1 MKFANRAARAGF
13 AAIIAVAAFATAA
26 AADYPE
32 KPVRVIVPN
41 KAGGGADIIVRLVSD
56 ELSKVLG
63 QPVVV
68 QNQPGAAT
76 AVGSRAANEADPDG
90 YTVLAN
96 HEAIITLATMGRLG
110 FDIEGLDPV
119 AKTGG
124 FANFLVAGAAAPF
137 STYPDF
143 CAHAAENPGAIS
155 AAVQIGALSH
165 FHVISAA
172 DACGA
177 ELNYVNVT
185 GGGAAFR
192 AALLGGTIDVA
203 PMPALTA
210 KGLGESGDINVLA
223 FLGSVRHPAL
233 PDVQT
238 TSEHGFGA
246 AEGDFNFYWW
256 VRDEVPEAIK
266 DQLSASLGE
275 AFAALVESGRLE
287 ELSMSNPE
295 FLDRAAVT
303 ERIDDKMSSIGAMV
317 KAAGLAA
324 Q

>member
-1 MKFANRAARAGF
+1 MKFANRAAMAGF
-13 AAIIAVAAFATAA
+13 AAIFAVAAFAA

-41 KAGGGADIIVRLVSD
+41 KAGGGADIIVRLVS
-56 ELSKVLG
+56 EKLSKVLG

-76 AVGSRAANEADPDG
+76 AVGSRAANEADADG

-96 HEAIITLATMGRLG
+96 HEAIITLAAMGRLG

-124 FANFLVAGAAAPF
+124 YANFLVAGAAAPF
-137 STYPDF
+137 STYPEF
-143 CAHAAENPGAIS
+143 CAHAAANPGAIS

-172 DACGA
+172 DACEA

-210 KGLGESGDINVLA
+210 RGSAKAAISPFWPSWGRSATRPFPMCKQRQNMALA
-223 FLGSVRHPAL
+223 P
-233 PDVQT
+233 PK
-238 TSEHGFGA
+238 
-246 AEGDFNFYWW
+246 
-256 VRDEVPEAIK
+256 AI
-266 DQLSASLGE
+266 S
-275 AFAALVESGRLE
+275 
-287 ELSMSNPE
+287 
-295 FLDRAAVT
+295 T
-303 ERIDDKMSSIGAMV
+303 SIGGFAMRCRKKSRTNSLRASAKPLQHWL
-317 KAAGLAA
+317 KAAGSKNSPCRTPSFWIARRSPNGLKPR
-324 Q
+324 